1 MQAGLFSAVSAA
13 FIVNLESNLSTGD
26 TTHTTNVLLMIL
38 INKIDNG
45 TFPGQI
51 DSLPVGVG
59 LNATQIWIQTLAHA
73 SLATS
78 LLAAFGAVLVKQWL
92 GHFKTTRFGGGALPE
107 RCKRRQLKL
116 DGLKRWHFSTIVSL
130 LPIFLQ
136 LSLLFFGIALSA
148 NIWTQEHTVA
158 SVIIAT
164 TAFGVFFYFFTVVAS
179 MTSVDCPFQTP
190 VSVVLHRIPGVLE
203 RISQSAIA
211 LGDVVQKKWEK
222 RPKFSLNRLLSSGR
236 ARLENGQQTVTK
248 TITGILSTLGC
259 HRRLPVGDPELA
271 AGVTDTASSS
281 EDSEEDAN
289 SEQLNLGYRNSS
301 VDLAE
306 VHAVEWILQ
315 KSTDTDIITAA
326 ARMVPEI
333 EWPEEVSDVLIQ
345 LDRHLYASFDPAR
358 QLPPLAQER
367 AVACVKAMYHFYVE
381 RKLDTPFFIGDG
393 GDIFSEED
401 HYLYQMHGDQGFLP
415 IACAV
420 DDPIKL
426 DIASLTIPDRT
437 WMAHIFTYRLHDKKI
452 RPMSVPFLLDFIRS
466 CLSEPT
472 PPSRLVADC
481 LLMAGMLMGLRV
493 DRQDLSRLDKRYDWG
508 PHYIMNDCTHNST
521 VQDSDSKNFENS

>member
-1 MQAGLFSAVSAA
+1 MQTGLFSAVSGA
-13 FIVNLESNLSTGD
+13 FIVNLESNLSPNAGD
-26 TTHTTNVLLMIL
+26 TTNVLLMIL

-45 TFPGQI
+45 TFPGQN
-51 DSLPVGVG
+51 DSLPVGVR
-59 LNATQIWIQTLAHA
+59 LNTTQIWIQTLAHA

-92 GHFKTTRFGGGALPE
+92 GHFKTTRLGGGNLPE

-116 DGLKRWHFSTIVSL
+116 DGLKRWHFSTIVSI

-136 LSLLFFGIALSA
+136 LSLLFFGIAISA

-164 TAFGVFFYFFTVVAS
+164 TAFGVFFYYLTVMAS
-179 MTSVDCPFQTP
+179 MTSEDCPFQTP
-190 VSVVLHRIPGVLE
+190 VSIVLYRIPGVLE
-203 RISQSAIA
+203 RISRRAIA
-211 LGDVVQKKWEK
+211 LRDVVRKNWAE
-222 RPKFSLNRLLSSGR
+222 FSLHRLMSSAR

-271 AGVTDTASSS
+271 AGVTDMASSS

-289 SEQLNLGYRNSS
+289 SERLDLGYLKSPIK
-301 VDLAE
+301 LAE

-333 EWPEEVSDVLIQ
+333 EWPEEVGDVLIQ

-358 QLPPLAQER
+358 ELPPLAQER
-367 AVACVKAMYHFYVE
+367 AMACVKAMYHFY
-381 RKLDTPFFIGDG
+381 LG
-393 GDIFSEED
+393 GTKARHAI
-401 HYLYQMHGDQGFLP
+401 
-415 IACAV
+415 
-420 DDPIKL
+420 
-426 DIASLTIPDRT
+426 
-437 WMAHIFTYRLHDKKI
+437 LH
-452 RPMSVPFLLDFIRS
+452 RRWRGHNLFREWLLVP
-466 CLSEPT
+466 
-472 PPSRLVADC
+472 
-481 LLMAGMLMGLRV
+481 
-493 DRQDLSRLDKRYDWG
+493 
-508 PHYIMNDCTHNST
+508 
-521 VQDSDSKNFENS
+521 